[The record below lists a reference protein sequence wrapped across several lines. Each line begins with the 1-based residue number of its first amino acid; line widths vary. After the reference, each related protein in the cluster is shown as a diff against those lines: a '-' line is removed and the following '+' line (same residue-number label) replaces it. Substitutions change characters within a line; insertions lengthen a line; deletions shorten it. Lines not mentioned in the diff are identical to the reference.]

1 MTTLFVELDQLVAF
15 LPIVYQL
22 VVKTKFFFLK
32 PDQKIGRGRS
42 TCQLLLFIIFATIDI
57 IGIMKQNLKS
67 LWIIG
72 KLVLKFSFLFFFNMC
87 ICCVKFCEI
96 GYPSIQADLSTQR
109 EGMGWILI
117 SKCNG
122 VHQRPCLWLWSLGEG
137 RCRRMVICRLFAI
150 LQEISDSWTR

>member
-1 MTTLFVELDQLVAF
+1 MYGFHYFVLKSIDQWHSKNVSSLGLVSQDIPHLMTTLFVELDRLVAF
-15 LPIVYQL
+15 LPIVYQP

-72 KLVLKFSFLFFFNMC
+72 NLVFTFSFFFL
-87 ICCVKFCEI
+87 ICV
-96 GYPSIQADLSTQR
+96 S
-109 EGMGWILI
+109 
-117 SKCNG
+117 G
-122 VHQRPCLWLWSLGEG
+122 V
-137 RCRRMVICRLFAI
+137 
-150 LQEISDSWTR
+150 

>member
-1 MTTLFVELDQLVAF
+1 MTTLFVELDRLVAF

-72 KLVLKFSFLFFFNMC
+72 NLVFTFSFFFNMC

-96 GYPSIQADLSTQR
+96 GYPSIQADLSTKR
-109 EGMGWILI
+109 EGMGWIFV

-122 VHQRPCLWLWSLGEG
+122 VHQRSCVWLWSLGEG

-150 LQEISDSWTR
+150 LQEISDPWTG

>member
-1 MTTLFVELDQLVAF
+1 MTTLFVELDRLVAF

-42 TCQLLLFIIFATIDI
+42 TCQLLLFIIFVTIDI

-109 EGMGWILI
+109 EGVGRIFV

-122 VHQRPCLWLWSLGEG
+122 VHQRSCLWLWSLGEG